1 MEVAERQRILFGTR
15 GWSYAD
21 WKGVFYP
28 EERPRGFSELSFA
41 AEYFDALEVNSTF
54 YRPASPAMAAS
65 WAKRVEGKKGFEF
78 TAKLYQRFT
87 HNREE
92 QWTAAEADEVKR
104 GMAPLAEAGKL
115 GGILVQF
122 PWSFKNEAVERK
134 WLERLVAEFAEYPL
148 YLEVRHDSWRE
159 EDFFKYLDEAG
170 VGFVDIDQPVIG
182 KSIPPMEKVTGGK
195 GYVRFHGRNAKAW
208 FAKDAGRDARYDY
221 LYDENELSAW
231 VERIRKMTGSAE
243 KVFVFNNNHYRGQAA
258 VNSLEL
264 KSLLTGERVE
274 APAELVAAYPRLGLI
289 VKKSGGEKQGRLM

>member
-1 MEVAERQRILFGTR
+1 
-15 GWSYAD
+15 
-21 WKGVFYP
+21 
-28 EERPRGFSELSFA
+28 
-41 AEYFDALEVNSTF
+41 
-54 YRPASPAMAAS
+54 MAAS

-92 QWTAAEADEVKR
+92 QWTAAAEADEVKR

-182 KSIPPMEKVTGGK
+182 KSIPPMEKVTGGQ
-195 GYVRFHGRNAKAW
+195 GGTCDF
-208 FAKDAGRDARYDY
+208 
-221 LYDENELSAW
+221 
-231 VERIRKMTGSAE
+231 
-243 KVFVFNNNHYRGQAA
+243 
-258 VNSLEL
+258 
-264 KSLLTGERVE
+264 TGET
-274 APAELVAAYPRLGLI
+274 PRRGLPRMR
-289 VKKSGGEKQGRLM
+289 GGGTRGMTIYMTRTNSRRGSNGYER